1 MTPVIKKSQQ
11 RKWHSTVRCRV
22 EEWHHVQEEEN
33 RRPGRG
39 IELQQVV
46 KERIFQAGEG
56 NWMRKHRIDEVGEGK
71 CDCKCV
77 QERTEVSVSRMLKQ
91 EKETSV
97 KWISWHISQW
107 ERVLDSE
114 CTAVHW
120 LIWCAVHLQHYWWVS
135 ERARH
140 TGWHTHTISNTMTV
154 GWVDSTPSVWVDN
167 CWRWVGDNDSYIGE
181 GSTSR

>member
-1 MTPVIKKSQQ
+1 MFRKKKTEAQVKTLNCNKQQ
-11 RKWHSTVRCRV
+11 RRASSKPERETEWEDIRSMKPERARV
-22 EEWHHVQEEEN
+22 ITLNELREE
-33 RRPGRG
+33 
-39 IELQQVV
+39 
-46 KERIFQAGEG
+46 
-56 NWMRKHRIDEVGEGK
+56 RKHRIDEVGEGK
-71 CDCKCV
+71 CDSKCV
-77 QERTEVSVSRMLKQ
+77 QERTEVSVSWMLKQ

-140 TGWHTHTISNTMTV
+140 TGWHTHTMSNTMTV